1 MIWVGLSLI
10 VIAGIAEHFKDL
22 SEEGK
27 LKGYWDK
34 NYPPRVKMNGE
45 WFTVKY
51 LYHSMGDDFK
61 ITPAN
66 NLWWKVGWLQD
77 GVWNYI
83 PVWIR
88 QYLSFRDGWHLLKFV
103 SLNFFALGVVV
114 LFSAEWWW
122 FIVLRFAFSSPET
135 ILRKLK
141 IYNKI

>member
-1 MIWVGLSLI
+1 MIWIGLSLI

-27 LKGYWDK
+27 IKKPYWMKGYI
-34 NYPPRVKMNGE
+34 PPN
-45 WFTVKY
+45 T
-51 LYHSMGDDFK
+51 S
-61 ITPAN
+61 N
-66 NLWWKVGWLQD
+66 NDLWWKVGWMQGGIWD
-77 GVWNYI
+77 KI
-83 PVWIR
+83 PVWVR
-88 QYLSFRDGWHLLKFV
+88 QYVSFRDGWHLLKFV

-114 LFSAEWWW
+114 LFSVKWWW